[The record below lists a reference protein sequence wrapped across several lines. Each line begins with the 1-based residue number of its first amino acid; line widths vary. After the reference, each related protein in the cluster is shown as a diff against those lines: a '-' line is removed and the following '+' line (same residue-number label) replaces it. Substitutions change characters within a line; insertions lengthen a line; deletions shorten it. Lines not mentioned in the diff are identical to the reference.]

1 MIITAITSSNTNGK
15 EFYTNGNKFT
25 NIIVKKLQSNIK
37 MCVILSPKKAVR
49 SPIIPY
55 AYQATS
61 GVQSTE
67 RPLMSLMSSPSTS
80 YAQQQSAIVGPM
92 AIQQQ
97 NSSTF
102 PNNLCTNP
110 ESTPA
115 HIVCHLTHLTL
126 HIC

>member
-1 MIITAITSSNTNGK
+1 
-15 EFYTNGNKFT
+15 
-25 NIIVKKLQSNIK
+25 
-37 MCVILSPKKAVR
+37 MCVFFSQKKAVR

-61 GVQSTE
+61 GVQSIE
-67 RPLMSLMSSPSTS
+67 RPLMSLMSTPSTS

-115 HIVCHLTHLTL
+115 HIVCHLTL